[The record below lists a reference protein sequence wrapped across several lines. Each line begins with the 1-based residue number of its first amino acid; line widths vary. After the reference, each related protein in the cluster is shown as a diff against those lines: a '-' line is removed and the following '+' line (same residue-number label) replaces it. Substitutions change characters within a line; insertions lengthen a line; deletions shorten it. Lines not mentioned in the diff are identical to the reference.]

1 MKNLEREE
9 RSFIFIFIVIVIFTV
24 ALRYCFWFTSVLS
37 TALDSIFTAR
47 ARERKG
53 ECICIG
59 IGIRYYDR
67 ALREVLVFERY

>member
-37 TALDSIFTAR
+37 TALDSIS
-47 ARERKG
+47 
-53 ECICIG
+53 
-59 IGIRYYDR
+59 
-67 ALREVLVFERY
+67 LREPGNEKASVFALVLELDTMIGRYERY